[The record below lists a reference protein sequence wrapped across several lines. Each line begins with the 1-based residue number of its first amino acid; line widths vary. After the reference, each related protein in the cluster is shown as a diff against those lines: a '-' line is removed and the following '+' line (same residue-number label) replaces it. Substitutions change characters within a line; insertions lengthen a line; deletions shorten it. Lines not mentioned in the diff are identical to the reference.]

1 MTMKRIL
8 NKLIPIA
15 IAMVMIFT
23 AAALADQTLEGDANV
38 DQRNY
43 PSTAPFI
50 HPPFYNVRLS
60 VEVDDN
66 GVITAVKDNG
76 TGGSGSV
83 QEGNEAFW
91 ANKNKPYFD
100 AAVNGG
106 LLEKFVGKTAEEV
119 KAMDM
124 TSGGADAV
132 SGATLVS
139 AAAREAILNA
149 FEGKAGKTFLPN
161 EGNVLP
167 VEKAE
172 GGTVVFTNAL
182 PDDFDLQVLD
192 IRWGVR
198 NEEIVP
204 AESYSVEIA
213 DGKVTITFQD
223 ASPLKAGYYYVNV
236 VDASGKY
243 RSPSFEGGPAA
254 AQAPYFIIDSGLTAD
269 DIVFD
274 GRAVVLNGAD
284 MADFLANIEH
294 VQILAEGAE
303 KPVEQEIVGHHGT
316 IGSFIALDE
325 NGVLNADGVVKARNG
340 SESPLFEAGKQYTV
354 TVAAFGYP
362 ELVFSYAKVDD
373 AAEAADLLEAV
384 KGTYEPLFPII
395 TDPKYDQ
402 LWLDPCA
409 AILGE
414 ETAPAMAEML
424 KAACSGTIYGQEA
437 VDAFGDGS
445 NGAQFDCLF
454 INGVSAI
461 TFGGNTISGADENGD
476 QVFSHDYSYVGKLS
490 LGGMMEGS
498 LYETADEDAGEF
510 KYFYMMPDT
519 PDSTYHLEFRYGSNV
534 DNLAKYNEG
543 PYAYWLVAG
552 FSVDADEA
560 LTENVIELF
569 ILENMDYSA
578 HMPDALAQL
587 NDLGF
592 VGSWQAD
599 MSPFGEEYASVDLSM
614 TIDENGHG
622 ITMMN
627 GVQTADFEAFA
638 ADNGEK
644 GDGIGLY
651 VAYSNLEGEA
661 EAAPY
666 AFSTNEKGQK
676 VLTLTADDGVI
687 SWVKQETA
695 SEVIEI
701 ATAEELAAV
710 NQNLSGHY
718 ALTADIDL
726 NGCEWAPLG
735 IFIPGSDEN
744 GEPTEL
750 PDLNCA
756 FTGTFDGN
764 GHTISNFTI
773 SQGESYTAGLFG
785 CLANASVSNL
795 TVKDVSAE
803 GFLMV
808 SDVVGYAYMSS
819 ISGVKL
825 ENGAIHV
832 VPNEMSEEGMF
843 GGIVGAAM
851 GSVITDCEVQVNITI
866 EEGKTANVGIVGGG
880 WQNTSAANCIGHGS
894 IQLGSNCYGVGGIS
908 GCGFGSEYF
917 TGCVAEDVTITVGDN
932 CSFIGGITGYCGGYE
947 PAELGV
953 PVTRVTGCRTKNVT
967 IVTGEGAEYVGD
979 FVGGGFLSDE
989 MIVYGPPFDQP
1000 TNYEVADCAAE

>member
-1 MTMKRIL
+1 MKRIL
-8 NKLIPIA
+8 NKLIPFVIA
-15 IAMVMIFT
+15 LAMLFT
-23 AAALADQTLEGDANV
+23 VAALADQTLEGDANV

-50 HPPFYNVRLS
+50 HPPFYNVRLT

-76 TGGSGSV
+76 TGGPGSV
-83 QEGNEAFW
+83 QKGNEEFW

-100 AAVNGG
+100 AAVNAG
-106 LLEKFVGKTAEEV
+106 LLDKFVGKTRDEV
-119 KAMDM
+119 AAMDM
-124 TSGGADAV
+124 TSGGVDAV
-132 SGATLVS
+132 SGATMVS
-139 AAAREAILNA
+139 AAAQEAVLNA
-149 FEGKAGKTFLPN
+149 FDDKAGKTFLEV
-161 EGNVLP
+161 EGSALP
-167 VEKAE
+167 VEAVD
-172 GGTVVFTNAL
+172 GGVVILVNAL
-182 PDDFDLQVLD
+182 PEDFELQVLD

-204 AESYSVEIA
+204 ADSYAVETA
-213 DGKVTITFQD
+213 DGKVIITFQD
-223 ASPLKAGYYYVNV
+223 AAALKPGYYYVNV
-236 VDASGKY
+236 IDASGKY

-254 AQAPYFIIDSGLTAD
+254 AQAPYFIIDSGLTAE
-269 DIVFD
+269 DIAFD
-274 GRAVVLNGAD
+274 GSGIVLNGAD
-284 MADFLANIEH
+284 MADFLANIQH
-294 VQILAEGAE
+294 VQILADGAE

-316 IGSFIALDE
+316 VGTFIALDE

-362 ELVFSYAKVDD
+362 ELVFPYEKVDE
-373 AAEAADLLEAV
+373 AAEAAILLEAV
-384 KGTYEPLFPII
+384 KGTYEPLFPVI
-395 TDPKYDQ
+395 TDPKYDA

-424 KAACSGTIYGQEA
+424 KAACNGTIYGQEA

-454 INGVSAI
+454 INGVNNI
-461 TFGGNTISGADENGD
+461 TFGGTTISGVDESGN
-476 QVFSHDYSYVGKLS
+476 QIFSHEYAYAGKQS
-490 LGGMMEGS
+490 LAGMMEGF
-498 LYETADEDAGEF
+498 LYETSDEDAGEF
-510 KYFYMMPDT
+510 RYFYMMPDT
-519 PDSTYHLEFRYGSNV
+519 PATTYHLEFRYGSNV
-534 DNLAKYNEG
+534 DDLAAYNAG
-543 PYAYWLVAG
+543 PYAYWLAAG
-552 FSVDADEA
+552 FPVDADEA
-560 LTENVIELF
+560 MTENVIDLF
-569 ILENMDYSA
+569 VLENMDYTA
-578 HMPDALAQL
+578 HTPEALAQL

-592 VGSWQAD
+592 VGTWQAD

-622 ITMMN
+622 VTMMN

-638 ADNGEK
+638 ADTGDK
-644 GDGIGLY
+644 GDSEGLY
-651 VAYSNLEGEA
+651 VAYSNMEGEA
-661 EAAPY
+661 ESAPY
-666 AFSTNEKGQK
+666 AFTTNESGQF

-687 SWVKQETA
+687 SWVKQDA
-695 SEVIEI
+695 AAAVIEI

-710 NQNLSGHY
+710 NQNLSGNY
-718 ALTADIDL
+718 VLTADIDL
-726 NGCEWAPLG
+726 NGCEWSPLG
-735 IFIPGSDEN
+735 VFMPGSDEN
-744 GEPTEL
+744 GQPTEF

-785 CLANASVSNL
+785 CLANASISNL

-803 GFLMV
+803 GYLMV
-808 SDVVGYAYMSS
+808 SDVVGYAFMSS
-819 ISGVKL
+819 VSGMKL
-825 ENGAIHV
+825 ENGVIHV

-843 GGIVGAAM
+843 GGIVGASM
-851 GSVITDCEVQVNITI
+851 GSVITDCEAQVNITI

-894 IQLGSNCYGVGGIS
+894 IQVGSNCYGIGGVS

-917 TGCVAEDVTITVGDN
+917 TGCVAEDVSITVGDN
-932 CSFIGGITGYCGGYE
+932 CSHIGGITGYCGGYE

-953 PVTRVTGCRTKNVT
+953 PVTKVSGCRTKNVM

-1000 TNYEVADCAAE
+1000 TAYELADCTAE

>member
-1 MTMKRIL
+1 MKTFRSMSAFV
-8 NKLIPIA
+8 IA
-15 IAMVMIFT
+15 LCL
-23 AAALADQTLEGDANV
+23 ALSVCCAFADQTLEGGANV

-50 HPPFYNVRLS
+50 HPPFYNVRLT
-60 VEVDDN
+60 VEVDDG
-66 GVITAVKDNG
+66 GVITAVRDNG
-76 TGGSGSV
+76 TGGPGSV
-83 QEGNEAFW
+83 QEGNEEFW

-100 AAVNGG
+100 AAVNAG
-106 LLEKFVGKTAEEV
+106 LLDRFVGKTRDEV
-119 KAMDM
+119 AAMDM
-124 TSGGADAV
+124 TSGSVDAV
-132 SGATLVS
+132 SGATMVS
-139 AAAREAILNA
+139 AAAQEAVLNA
-149 FEGKAGKTFLPN
+149 FDGKAGKTFLEV
-161 EGNVLP
+161 EGSALP
-167 VEKAE
+167 VESVD
-172 GGTVVFTNAL
+172 GGVVTLVNAL
-182 PDDFDLQVLD
+182 PEDFDLRVLD

-204 AESYSVEIA
+204 ADSYTVEIA
-213 DGKVTITFQD
+213 DGKVTISFPD
-223 ASPLKAGYYYVNV
+223 PAALKPGYYYVNV
-236 VDASGKY
+236 VDAGGKY

-254 AQAPYFIIDSGLTAD
+254 AQAPYFIIDSGLTAE
-269 DIVFD
+269 DITFD
-274 GRAVVLNGAD
+274 GKGIVLASGSMTD
-284 MADFLANIEH
+284 YLANIQH

-316 IGSFIALDE
+316 VGAFIALDE
-325 NGVLNADGVVKARNG
+325 NGMLNADGVVKARNG

-354 TVAAFGYP
+354 TIAAFGYP
-362 ELVFSYAKVDD
+362 ELAFPYVKVDE
-373 AAEAADLLEAV
+373 AAEAADLLKAV
-384 KGTYEPLFPII
+384 KGTYVPLFPVI
-395 TDPKYDQ
+395 TDPKYDA

-414 ETAPAMAEML
+414 ETAPAMAEMM

-454 INGVSAI
+454 INGVNNI
-461 TFGGNTISGADENGD
+461 TFDGTSISGVDESGN
-476 QVFSHDYSYVGKLS
+476 QVFSHEYAYAGKLS
-490 LGGMMEGS
+490 LAGMMEGF
-498 LYETADEDAGEF
+498 LYETSDEDAGEF
-510 KYFYMMPDT
+510 RYFYMMPDT
-519 PDSTYHLEFRYGSNV
+519 PAATYHLEFRYGSNV
-534 DNLAKYNEG
+534 DDLAAYNAG
-543 PYAYWLVAG
+543 PYAYWLAAG
-552 FSVDADEA
+552 FPVDADEA
-560 LTENVIELF
+560 MTENVIDLF
-569 ILENMDYSA
+569 VLENMDYTA
-578 HMPDALAQL
+578 HTPEALAQL

-592 VGSWQAD
+592 VGTWQAD

-622 ITMMN
+622 VTMMN

-638 ADNGEK
+638 ADTGDK
-644 GDGIGLY
+644 GDGKGLY
-651 VAYSNLEGEA
+651 VAYSNMEGEA
-661 EAAPY
+661 ESAPY
-666 AFSTNEKGQK
+666 AFTTNESGQL

-687 SWVKQETA
+687 SWVKQDA
-695 SEVIEI
+695 AAAVIEI

-710 NQNLSGHY
+710 NQNLSGNY
-718 ALTADIDL
+718 VLTADIDL

-735 IFIPGSDEN
+735 VFMPGSDEN
-744 GEPTEL
+744 GQPTEF

-808 SDVVGYAYMSS
+808 SDVVGYAFMSS
-819 ISGVKL
+819 VSGVKL
-825 ENGAIHV
+825 ENGVIHV

-843 GGIVGAAM
+843 GGIVGASM
-851 GSVITDCEVQVNITI
+851 GSVITDCEAQVNITI

-894 IQLGSNCYGVGGIS
+894 IQAGSNCYGIGGVS
-908 GCGFGSEYF
+908 GCGFGAEYF
-917 TGCVAEDVTITVGDN
+917 TGCVAEDVTINVGND
-932 CSFIGGITGYCGGYE
+932 CSYIGGITGYCGGYE

-953 PVTRVTGCRTKNVT
+953 PVTKVTNCRTKNVT
-967 IVTGEGAEYVGD
+967 ITTGEGAEYVGD

-1000 TNYEVADCAAE
+1000 TNYELVDCAAE